1 MKEFGMSAK
10 YQIIAQELRAQMLSN
25 QSIKSYK
32 LPTEQELCI
41 RYQVSRQTVRQ
52 ALHTLEEEKL
62 IIRRQGS
69 GAYTVPQA
77 ELLRKK
83 KIILMISETN
93 EYTYPGFISDIESVL
108 RAQGLALSVL
118 ITHNDINIERTLL
131 TQLLDQS
138 VSILLIE
145 GIQSS
150 FSNPNID
157 LYEKI
162 QLSGTPIIFINHHYP
177 EIQNA
182 AFICTDD
189 IAGGHLL
196 GEYLISNGLRNPA
209 AILPDF
215 SQNAKQRFFGLQT
228 AYRDAFLSM
237 PFQHIFWYAENDVH
251 TLRLRQDTG
260 FLTNAIRQFAD
271 KCDCFFCYSDEI
283 AYWLIKE
290 LTYSGFSVP
299 SQISVVSFDNSYLC
313 TLSRPSITSLG
324 LPIHEPGY
332 TIGNMILD
340 ILHEEKTENKTLP
353 WKLFPRGSVISLN
366 TSYF

>member
-1 MKEFGMSAK
+1 MSAK
-10 YQIIAQELRAQMLSN
+10 YKIIAQELRMQILSS
-25 QSIKSYK
+25 QSIKSSK

-41 RYQVSRQTVRQ
+41 RYQVSRQTIRQ

-62 IIRRQGS
+62 ITRRQGS
-69 GAYTVPQA
+69 GAFTIPQA

-83 KIILMISETN
+83 KIVLMVSEEN
-93 EYTYPGFISDIESVL
+93 EYTYPGFIADIQSVL
-108 RAQGLALSVL
+108 RAQGLTMSVL
-118 ITHNDINIERTLL
+118 TTQNDINIERTLL
-131 TQLLDQS
+131 ARLLEQS

-162 QLSGTPIIFINHHYP
+162 QLNGTQIIFINHHYP
-177 EIQNA
+177 EIQDA

-196 GEYLISNGLRNPA
+196 GECLIANGLRNPA

-215 SQNAKQRFFGLQT
+215 SQNAKLRFFGLQT
-228 AYRDAFLSM
+228 AYRDASLSM
-237 PFQHIFWYAENDVH
+237 PYQDIFWYAENDVH
-251 TLRLRQDTG
+251 SLRLRQDTG
-260 FLTNAIRQFAD
+260 FLTNAIRQSAG

-290 LTYSGFSVP
+290 LAYAGFSVP

-332 TIGNMILD
+332 TIGNMIVD
-340 ILHEEKTENKTLP
+340 ILHERKIENKTLP

-366 TSYF
+366 TNYF